1 MAALLVIITVI
12 KSFISYEPVP
22 SRGLNIFFSVCIVTS
37 CLSNLFLVGL
47 EPVFVIHR
55 FFPSTGTIRPGLP
68 RVSISSFEIGCL
80 LLTKG
85 WGIFS
90 FTAQTFWSRQQQQ
103 GSSRINAIVYC
114 NTATIICLCLCANL
128 YQHGY

>member
-1 MAALLVIITVI
+1 MADQNASAYQSIGPTSLLLGVPSPTDSKWWYVKVVLGSVAALLVIITVI

-37 CLSNLFLVGL
+37 CLSNLFL
-47 EPVFVIHR
+47 
-55 FFPSTGTIRPGLP
+55 
-68 RVSISSFEIGCL
+68 
-80 LLTKG
+80 
-85 WGIFS
+85 
-90 FTAQTFWSRQQQQ
+90 TFWSRQQQQ